1 MVDPVTA
8 GAAVLSGIKLVK
20 QSVDF
25 VKQQIQTCN
34 DISELVGHIDK
45 AMMGEQQVIKAR
57 DSKNVD
63 HFAIENVAQEVID
76 ARLAR
81 EQLNEMKN
89 LINLR
94 FGPGTWEFILQER
107 KKRIDAKK
115 QAIKEARAV
124 KLKKQQEIAEYIRIG
139 LIVSVTLAFIGV
151 AIGVNF
157 KFFVSITNKVY
168 AHNLEQ
174 DDGSCR
180 LYEPK
185 YFMICMNEGRDYAD
199 TELYLDYKKI
209 RDNWIYEDEKK

>member
-8 GAAVLSGIKLVK
+8 GAAVLSGIKLVR

-34 DISELVGHIDK
+34 DIIELVGHIDK

-115 QAIKEARAV
+115 QAMKEARAAR
-124 KLKKQQEIAEYIRIG
+124 LKKQQQIAEYIRIG
-139 LIVSVTLAFIGV
+139 LIVSVTIAFIAV
-151 AIGVNF
+151 AIGITF

-168 AHNLEQ
+168 AHNIEY
-174 DDGSCR
+174 DDRSCR

-185 YFMICMNEGRDYAD
+185 YFLICMSEGRDYAD
-199 TELYLDYKKI
+199 TELYLDYKREKE
-209 RDNWIYEDEKK
+209 NWIIIEGD

>member
-34 DISELVGHIDK
+34 DIGDIIGHIDK
-45 AMMGEQQVIKAR
+45 AMAGEQQVIKAR

-63 HFAIENVAQEVID
+63 HFATENIAKEVID
-76 ARLAR
+76 AKLAR
-81 EQLNEMKN
+81 EQMNELRN

-115 QAIKEARAV
+115 QAIKEARAA
-124 KLKKQQEIAEYIRIG
+124 KLKKQQEIAEYIKYGFIG
-139 LIVSVTLAFIGV
+139 LAVVLFFVV
-151 AIGVNF
+151 AIGVTI
-157 KFFVSITNKVY
+157 KFGL
-168 AHNLEQ
+168 AHQVEG
-174 DDGSCR
+174 DDKSCK

-185 YFMICMNEGRDYAD
+185 YYLICMNEGRGYAD
-199 TELYLDYKKI
+199 TELYLDYKQM
-209 RDNWIYEDEKK
+209 RENWIVEDD

>member
-45 AMMGEQQVIKAR
+45 AMTGEQQIIKAR

-63 HFAIENVAQEVID
+63 HFAIDNVAKEVID

-115 QAIKEARAV
+115 QAIKEAKAA
-124 KLKKQQEIAEYIRIG
+124 KLKKQKEMYEMIRMCFIVLAVISFIA
-139 LIVSVTLAFIGV
+139 V
-151 AIGVNF
+151 AIGVTV
-157 KFFVSITNKVY
+157 KIVL
-168 AHNLEQ
+168 AHNMEY
-174 DDGSCR
+174 DDNTC
-180 LYEPK
+180 LVYDPK
-185 YFMICMNEGRDYAD
+185 YFMICMNEGREFAD
-199 TELYLDYKKI
+199 TELYLEYKKQL
-209 RDNWIYEDEKK
+209 DNWIVEDDEK

>member
-63 HFAIENVAQEVID
+63 HFAIDNVAKEVID

-115 QAIKEARAV
+115 QAIKEAKAA
-124 KLKKQQEIAEYIRIG
+124 KLKKQKEMYEMIRMGFIVLAVISFIA
-139 LIVSVTLAFIGV
+139 V
-151 AIGVNF
+151 AIGVTV
-157 KFFVSITNKVY
+157 KIVL
-168 AHNLEQ
+168 AHNMEY
-174 DDGSCR
+174 DDDTC
-180 LYEPK
+180 LVYDPK
-185 YFMICMNEGRDYAD
+185 YFMICMNEGREFAD
-199 TELYLDYKKI
+199 TELYLEYKKQL
-209 RDNWIYEDEKK
+209 DNWIVDDDEK

>member
-115 QAIKEARAV
+115 QAIKEAKAA
-124 KLKKQQEIAEYIRIG
+124 KLKKQQEIAEYIKIG
-139 LIVSVTLAFIGV
+139 LITVITIAFIGV
-151 AIGVNF
+151 AIGVTL
-157 KFFVSITNKVY
+157 KFFVSISNKVY
-168 AHNLEQ
+168 AHNVEQ

-185 YFMICMNEGRDYAD
+185 YFLICMSEGRDYAD

-209 RDNWIYEDEKK
+209 RDNWIVEDDEK

>member
-115 QAIKEARAV
+115 QAIKEAKAA
-124 KLKKQQEIAEYIRIG
+124 KLKKQKEMYEMIRMGFIVLAVISFIA
-139 LIVSVTLAFIGV
+139 V
-151 AIGVNF
+151 AIG
-157 KFFVSITNKVY
+157 ITVKIVL
-168 AHNLEQ
+168 AHNMEY
-174 DDGSCR
+174 DDDTC
-180 LYEPK
+180 LVYDPK
-185 YFMICMNEGRDYAD
+185 YFMICMNEGREFAD
-199 TELYLDYKKI
+199 TELYLEYKKQLN
-209 RDNWIYEDEKK
+209 NWIVDDEEK

>member
-63 HFAIENVAQEVID
+63 HFAIDNVAKEVID

-115 QAIKEARAV
+115 QAIKEAKAA
-124 KLKKQQEIAEYIRIG
+124 KLKKQKEMYEMIRMGFIVLAVISFIA
-139 LIVSVTLAFIGV
+139 V
-151 AIGVNF
+151 AIG
-157 KFFVSITNKVY
+157 ITVKIVL
-168 AHNLEQ
+168 AHNMEY
-174 DDGSCR
+174 DDYTC
-180 LYEPK
+180 LVYDPK
-185 YFMICMNEGRDYAD
+185 YFMICMNEGREFAD
-199 TELYLDYKKI
+199 TELYLEYKKQLN
-209 RDNWIYEDEKK
+209 NWIVDDEEK

>member
-45 AMMGEQQVIKAR
+45 AMTGEQQIIKAR

-63 HFAIENVAQEVID
+63 HFAIDNVAKEVID

-115 QAIKEARAV
+115 QAIKEAKAS
-124 KLKKQQEIAEYIRIG
+124 KLKKQKEIYEMIRMG
-139 LIVSVTLAFIGV
+139 FIVLAVISFIAV
-151 AIGVNF
+151 AIG
-157 KFFVSITNKVY
+157 ITVKIVL
-168 AHNLEQ
+168 AHNMEY
-174 DDGSCR
+174 DDNTC
-180 LYEPK
+180 LVYDPK
-185 YFMICMNEGRDYAD
+185 YFMICMNEGREFAD
-199 TELYLDYKKI
+199 TELYLEYKKQL
-209 RDNWIYEDEKK
+209 DNWIVDDDEK

>member
-25 VKQQIQTCN
+25 IKQNIQTCN
-34 DISELVGHIDK
+34 DIGDIIDHIDK

-63 HFAIENVAQEVID
+63 HFAIDNVAKEVID

-115 QAIKEARAV
+115 QAIKEARAA
-124 KLKKQQEIAEYIRIG
+124 KLKKQQEIAEYIKYG
-139 LIVSVTLAFIGV
+139 LITVVTLAFIGV
-151 AIGVNF
+151 AVGITF
-157 KFFVSITNKVY
+157 KFFVSVTNKVY
-168 AHNLEQ
+168 AHNLEY
-174 DDGSCR
+174 DDGTC
-180 LYEPK
+180 LVYDPK
-185 YFMICMNEGRDYAD
+185 YFIMCMNEGREFTD
-199 TELYLDYKKI
+199 TELYLEYKKQLN
-209 RDNWIYEDEKK
+209 NWILEEE

>member
-63 HFAIENVAQEVID
+63 HFAIDNVAKEVID

-115 QAIKEARAV
+115 QAIKEAKAA
-124 KLKKQQEIAEYIRIG
+124 KLKKQKEMYEMIRMGFIVLAVISFIA
-139 LIVSVTLAFIGV
+139 V
-151 AIGVNF
+151 AIG
-157 KFFVSITNKVY
+157 ITVKIVL
-168 AHNLEQ
+168 AHNMEY
-174 DDGSCR
+174 DDDTC
-180 LYEPK
+180 LVYNPK
-185 YFMICMNEGRDYAD
+185 YFMICMNEGREFAD
-199 TELYLDYKKI
+199 TELYLEYKKQLN
-209 RDNWIYEDEKK
+209 NWIVDDEEK

>member
-8 GAAVLSGIKLVK
+8 GAAVLSGIKLVR

-63 HFAIENVAQEVID
+63 HFAIDNVAKEVID

-115 QAIKEARAV
+115 QAMKEARAAR
-124 KLKKQQEIAEYIRIG
+124 LKKQQQIAEYIRIG
-139 LIVSVTLAFIGV
+139 LIVSVTIAFIAV
-151 AIGVNF
+151 AIGITF

-168 AHNLEQ
+168 AHNIEY
-174 DDGSCR
+174 DDRSCR

-185 YFMICMNEGRDYAD
+185 YFLICMSEGRDYAD
-199 TELYLDYKKI
+199 TELYLDYKREKE
-209 RDNWIYEDEKK
+209 NWIIIEGD

>member
-115 QAIKEARAV
+115 QAIKEAKAA
-124 KLKKQQEIAEYIRIG
+124 KLKKQKEMYERIRMCVIVLAVISFIA
-139 LIVSVTLAFIGV
+139 V
-151 AIGVNF
+151 AIGVTV
-157 KFFVSITNKVY
+157 KIVL
-168 AHNLEQ
+168 AHNMEY
-174 DDGSCR
+174 DDDTC
-180 LYEPK
+180 LVYDPK
-185 YFMICMNEGRDYAD
+185 YFMICMNEGREFAD
-199 TELYLDYKKI
+199 TELYLEYKKQLN
-209 RDNWIYEDEKK
+209 NWIVDDEEK

>member
-8 GAAVLSGIKLVK
+8 GAAVLSGIKLVR

-115 QAIKEARAV
+115 QAIKEARAA
-124 KLKKQQEIAEYIRIG
+124 KLKKQQQIAEYIRIG
-139 LIVSVTLAFIGV
+139 LIVSVTIAFIAV
-151 AIGVNF
+151 AIGITF

-168 AHNLEQ
+168 AHNIEY
-174 DDGSCR
+174 DDRSCR

-185 YFMICMNEGRDYAD
+185 YFLICMSEGRDYAD
-199 TELYLDYKKI
+199 TELYLDYKREKE
-209 RDNWIYEDEKK
+209 NWIIIEGD

>member
-1 MVDPVTA
+1 MIQ
-8 GAAVLSGIKLVK
+8 LLLEQLYFQELKLVK

-89 LINLR
+89 LINYVLVLVL
-94 FGPGTWEFILQER
+94 GSLYY
-107 KKRIDAKK
+107 KKEKNVLMQRNKL
-115 QAIKEARAV
+115 
-124 KLKKQQEIAEYIRIG
+124 LKKQKQ
-139 LIVSVTLAFIGV
+139 L
-151 AIGVNF
+151 N
-157 KFFVSITNKVY
+157 
-168 AHNLEQ
+168 
-174 DDGSCR
+174 
-180 LYEPK
+180 
-185 YFMICMNEGRDYAD
+185 
-199 TELYLDYKKI
+199 
-209 RDNWIYEDEKK
+209 

>member
-8 GAAVLSGIKLVK
+8 GAAVLSGIKLVR

-34 DISELVGHIDK
+34 DIGELVGHIDK

-63 HFAIENVAQEVID
+63 HFAVENVAQEVID

-115 QAIKEARAV
+115 QAMKEARAAR
-124 KLKKQQEIAEYIRIG
+124 LKKQQEIAEYIKYG
-139 LIVSVTLAFIGV
+139 LIALVTIAFIGV
-151 AIGVNF
+151 AIGITF
-157 KFFVSITNKVY
+157 KFFVSVTNKVY
-168 AHNLEQ
+168 AHNLEY
-174 DDGSCR
+174 DDRSCR

-185 YFMICMNEGRDYAD
+185 YFLICMSEGRDYAD
-199 TELYLDYKKI
+199 TELYLDYKREKE
-209 RDNWIYEDEKK
+209 NWIIIEGE

>member
-63 HFAIENVAQEVID
+63 HFAIDNVAKEVID

-115 QAIKEARAV
+115 QAIKEAKAA
-124 KLKKQQEIAEYIRIG
+124 KLKKQKEMYEMIRMGFIVLAVISFIA
-139 LIVSVTLAFIGV
+139 V
-151 AIGVNF
+151 AIG
-157 KFFVSITNKVY
+157 ITVKIVL
-168 AHNLEQ
+168 AHNMEY
-174 DDGSCR
+174 DDDTC
-180 LYEPK
+180 LVYDPK
-185 YFMICMNEGRDYAD
+185 YFMICMNEGREFAD
-199 TELYLDYKKI
+199 TELYLEYKKQLN
-209 RDNWIYEDEKK
+209 NWIVDDEEK

>member
-115 QAIKEARAV
+115 QAIKEAKAA
-124 KLKKQQEIAEYIRIG
+124 KLKKQKEMYEVIRMCFIVLAVISFIA
-139 LIVSVTLAFIGV
+139 V
-151 AIGVNF
+151 AIGVTVKIVLAHTILDQNDQSCKIF
-157 KFFVSITNKVY
+157 EPRYFLICLSEGKEAASIEFELDQKKNK
-168 AHNLEQ
+168 
-174 DDGSCR
+174 G
-180 LYEPK
+180 
-185 YFMICMNEGRDYAD
+185 
-199 TELYLDYKKI
+199 
-209 RDNWIYEDEKK
+209 NWIVDDDE

>member
-45 AMMGEQQVIKAR
+45 AMMGEQQIIKAR

-63 HFAIENVAQEVID
+63 HFAIDNVAKEVID

-115 QAIKEARAV
+115 QAIKEAKAA
-124 KLKKQQEIAEYIRIG
+124 KLKKQKEMYEMIRMGFIVLAVISFIA
-139 LIVSVTLAFIGV
+139 V
-151 AIGVNF
+151 AIG
-157 KFFVSITNKVY
+157 ITVKIVL
-168 AHNLEQ
+168 AHNMEY
-174 DDGSCR
+174 DDDTC
-180 LYEPK
+180 LVYDPK
-185 YFMICMNEGRDYAD
+185 YFMICMNEGREFAD
-199 TELYLDYKKI
+199 TELYLEYKKQLN
-209 RDNWIYEDEKK
+209 NWIVDDEEK

>member
-115 QAIKEARAV
+115 QAIKEAKAA
-124 KLKKQQEIAEYIRIG
+124 KLKKQQQIPEYIRIG
-139 LIVSVTLAFIGV
+139 LIVSVTIAFIAV
-151 AIGVNF
+151 AIGITF

-168 AHNLEQ
+168 AHNMEY
-174 DDGSCR
+174 DDRSCK

-185 YFMICMNEGRDYAD
+185 YFLICINEGRDYAD
-199 TELYLDYKKI
+199 TELYLDYKREKE
-209 RDNWIYEDEKK
+209 NWIIIEGD

>member
-151 AIGVNF
+151 AIG
-157 KFFVSITNKVY
+157 
-168 AHNLEQ
+168 
-174 DDGSCR
+174 
-180 LYEPK
+180 
-185 YFMICMNEGRDYAD
+185 
-199 TELYLDYKKI
+199 
-209 RDNWIYEDEKK
+209 